1 MRRKVTFMQVEKTKQ
16 PLPENG
22 HIFATMPAQNRA
34 EPLQP
39 GVEARHLPDLRA
51 GLLASDRERRTGQAG
66 LPRRKVRVQRV
77 RVDRKGGGEPVSEY
91 RAIYKCRLCG
101 EEFYNAGTSCEDTAS
116 KATMY
121 TVLESSGITP
131 QFESRNA
138 PIQFE
143 LHNCKDGRYGMADF
157 QGMKKVGDSDG

>member
-1 MRRKVTFMQVEKTKQ
+1 M
-16 PLPENG
+16 
-22 HIFATMPAQNRA
+22 
-34 EPLQP
+34 
-39 GVEARHLPDLRA
+39 
-51 GLLASDRERRTGQAG
+51 
-66 LPRRKVRVQRV
+66 

-138 PIQFE
+138 PIQFD
-143 LHNCKDGRYGMADF
+143 LHSCKDGSYGMADF

>member
-1 MRRKVTFMQVEKTKQ
+1 M
-16 PLPENG
+16 
-22 HIFATMPAQNRA
+22 
-34 EPLQP
+34 
-39 GVEARHLPDLRA
+39 
-51 GLLASDRERRTGQAG
+51 
-66 LPRRKVRVQRV
+66 
-77 RVDRKGGGEPVSEY
+77 DRKGGGKPVSEY

-101 EEFYNAGTSCEDTAS
+101 EEFYNAGTGDEDTAS

-138 PIQFE
+138 PIQFD
-143 LHNCKDGRYGMADF
+143 LHNCKDGSYGMADF